1 MVNHRFYS
9 DELREFLKTNKLDK
23 FDDIADTILIA
34 IQEMA
39 TARKWPPRK
48 TSDLLRP
55 LLFCQTLTVTRS
67 TPHVLAS
74 SEASSITKSERRKIS
89 LSKSFWEGLGLRVTL
104 SCFAWVGIQ
113 GWALKNKTPDGPQTM
128 RRVWMGG
135 FSLLNTVTDF
145 VDFLKRRVTWQTR
158 WARCLGMSWRT
169 TETS

>member
-1 MVNHRFYS
+1 MW
-9 DELREFLKTNKLDK
+9 KTLLFFSFNYM
-23 FDDIADTILIA
+23 T
-34 IQEMA
+34 
-39 TARKWPPRK
+39 PRK

-74 SEASSITKSERRKIS
+74 SEASSRTKSERRKIS

-145 VDFLKRRVTWQTR
+145 VDFLKRWVTRLTR

-169 TETS
+169 TETLREWQRGATWGRDFWGEGRQRHTQI